1 MIAVRPHRP
10 ARRVALLAVLQVV
23 LLVELA
29 GQHHRV
35 VVVLVAQADQEAD
48 LCHIQDLLLLV
59 QLLQKTAGIRA

>member
-29 GQHHRV
+29 VQLHPVVEV
-35 VVVLVAQADQEAD
+35 VVQAGQEAD
-48 LCHIQDLLLLV
+48 LCHIQDHLLLL
-59 QLLQKTAGIRA
+59 LLH